1 MPVSLDHAYSGDT
14 VLAKM
19 FGEFQQLGTAS
30 DAAVEPVAQARC
42 RDLCQ
47 GIAKLAGDSPDER
60 ITVFISHTK
69 RSAGAQ
75 GATVSELIHTVRRLI
90 AGTRLTAFFDA
101 QDLDV
106 GEKWEPTIRAKAA
119 HSALFALRTDLYASR
134 QWCQK
139 EVRLAKVHG
148 MPVVILEA
156 LLGSEERGSFLMD
169 HVPRVAARQTAGIW
183 NDVQI
188 RLALGL
194 LVDEC
199 LKRVLWRRQQ
209 KASSSGN
216 HVEVSWWAP
225 HAPEP
230 LTFAEWLSRGGASKI
245 TCDETIRILHPDPP
259 LGEDEF
265 AVLEQILK
273 IANVKA
279 GLEILTPRM
288 LAIRGT

>member
-1 MPVSLDHAYSGDT
+1 MLPPILEIYTVWHPKDPGGCAVATDFFDHFHGTLYSGLLGGAVETFSRSEPWPGGDGAPRAIPFDQQTSLAGLPAAEIIVIVPVLAVGLARAIQSGAGAWYEYLDLILKRREAEPQRVFIMPVSLDHAYSGDT

-139 EVRLAKVHG
+139 EVRLANRIVR
-148 MPVVILEA
+148 LE
-156 LLGSEERGSFLMD
+156 LL
-169 HVPRVAARQTAGIW
+169 ARKENFIQ
-183 NDVQI
+183 
-188 RLALGL
+188 
-194 LVDEC
+194 C
-199 LKRVLWRRQQ
+199 RR
-209 KASSSGN
+209 A
-216 HVEVSWWAP
+216 
-225 HAPEP
+225 
-230 LTFAEWLSRGGASKI
+230 
-245 TCDETIRILHPDPP
+245 
-259 LGEDEF
+259 
-265 AVLEQILK
+265 
-273 IANVKA
+273 
-279 GLEILTPRM
+279 
-288 LAIRGT
+288 